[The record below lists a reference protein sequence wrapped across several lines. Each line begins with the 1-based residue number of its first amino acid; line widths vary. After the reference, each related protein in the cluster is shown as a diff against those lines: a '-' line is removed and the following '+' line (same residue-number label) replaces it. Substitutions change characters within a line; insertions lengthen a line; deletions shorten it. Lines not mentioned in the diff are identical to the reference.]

1 MSTNSELNNVTPL
14 SQATLNRKSHGNI
27 SEITK
32 DDLKEILS
40 DIVDNKITAKLTRIE
55 NSIHRMANQFEAIRN
70 GDTEDAALR
79 VRGLSSNCTENHAK
93 AVSIAMYALQLS
105 SLTF

>member
-55 NSIHRMANQFEAIRN
+55 NP
-70 GDTEDAALR
+70 
-79 VRGLSSNCTENHAK
+79 AK
-93 AVSIAMYALQLS
+93 IERILI
-105 SLTF
+105 FI